1 MFASTDD
8 SIDSKLM
15 TLWKLYADNQQVATT
30 LRDVEGLRAS
40 SQNIG
45 LAVSIAAF
53 GLNEVARLTL
63 RSPMFKLKLHN
74 VAFWAVGPS
83 LLSRYCYQ
91 QSIDER
97 VDVLWRIHENREK
110 QGLGGTRN
118 PLNLYEDDE
127 HV

>member
-1 MFASTDD
+1 MFASADD
-8 SIDSKLM
+8 TIDSKLM

-63 RSPMFKLKLHN
+63 RSRKQFTMRPF
-74 VAFWAVGPS
+74 PS
-83 LLSRYCYQ
+83 IFSYSY
-91 QSIDER
+91 
-97 VDVLWRIHENREK
+97 VFGV
-110 QGLGGTRN
+110 
-118 PLNLYEDDE
+118 
-127 HV
+127 